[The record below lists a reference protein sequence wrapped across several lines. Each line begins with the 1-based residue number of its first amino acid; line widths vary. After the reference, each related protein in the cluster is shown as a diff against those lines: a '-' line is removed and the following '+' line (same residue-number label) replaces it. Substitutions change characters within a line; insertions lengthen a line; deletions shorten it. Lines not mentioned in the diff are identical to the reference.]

1 MTEKNISS
9 FQISSLLLAAAFI
22 AFGLYRGKME
32 IALLY
37 PKPVRKELGVL
48 LKWGKFEFSR
58 RGETAC
64 AGIHKCIVLRRIF
77 HCIHCP
83 TEKRL

>member
-1 MTEKNISS
+1 MTEKKHLIIS
-9 FQISSLLLAAAFI
+9 ISSLLLAAAFI
-22 AFGLYRGKME
+22 AFGLYRGEME

-77 HCIHCP
+77 HCIHCT
-83 TEKRL
+83 TEERL